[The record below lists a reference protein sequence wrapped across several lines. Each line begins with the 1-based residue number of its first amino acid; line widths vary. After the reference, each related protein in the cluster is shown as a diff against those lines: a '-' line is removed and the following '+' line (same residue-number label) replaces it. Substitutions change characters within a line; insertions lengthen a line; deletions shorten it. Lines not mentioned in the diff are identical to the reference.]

1 MTSPRLAPLTG
12 PSAGELL
19 KQWRGRRGRSQLDL
33 ALDAGI
39 SQKHLSFV
47 ETGRSTPSRQ
57 VLVGLADAL
66 DVPLR
71 ERNTLIVAAGYAPLY
86 RDEPLDDALMQQV
99 GRAVKRLLRQHEPFP
114 ALVLDRYWN
123 VLETNAAA
131 PAFFGRLVDIAA
143 WPKPRNLLHL
153 VFSPEGLQPVVVD
166 FPATAI
172 SLLARVHRDAPGG
185 VIDERSRQ
193 LLAALKAYPG
203 VPQEMG
209 VARPAD
215 NAPMIPLRFRAGD
228 DVVSLFSMVTTVG
241 TPQTVTSQELRI
253 ETLFPTDE
261 ADEHFYLDFMAQAPH
276 VPPTG

>member
-12 PSAGELL
+12 SSAGELL

-71 ERNTLIVAAGYAPLY
+71 ERNTLIVAAGYAPIY

-203 VPQEMG
+203 VPQDMG
-209 VARPAD
+209 IARPAD

-228 DVVSLFSMVTTVG
+228 GVVSLFSMVTTVG

-261 ADEHFYLDFMAQAPH
+261 ADETFYLDFMARASH
-276 VPPTG
+276 LPPTG